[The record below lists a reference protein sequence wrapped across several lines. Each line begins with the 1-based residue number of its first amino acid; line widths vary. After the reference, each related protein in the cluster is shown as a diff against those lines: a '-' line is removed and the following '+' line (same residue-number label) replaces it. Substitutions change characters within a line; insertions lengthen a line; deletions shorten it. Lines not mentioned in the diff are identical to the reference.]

1 MASGC
6 MYCQDKIAY
15 KSRKPHNSWGFL
27 YKIEMRH
34 LMICLQNVRYLG
46 DSYIK
51 EFILRAS
58 RGILVS
64 RFYLRYLFFCE
75 ITALSIS

>member
-1 MASGC
+1 MILGIVDVGVVIHTI
-6 MYCQDKIAY
+6 QKHRIAY
-15 KSRKPHNSWGFL
+15 KSIKPHNSWGFL

-64 RFYLRYLFFCE
+64 RF
-75 ITALSIS
+75 